1 MSDRKPE
8 KEPEI
13 WLKYCEDCVK
23 SVLFSSED
31 DNDGFS
37 GDKKD
42 IPEEKLR
49 G

>member
-23 SVLFSSED
+23 SVLSSSED
-31 DNDGFS
+31 NNDDFS
-37 GDKKD
+37 GDKQD
-42 IPEEKLR
+42 ESEK
-49 G
+49 